1 MKLNKI
7 LSIGA
12 IFALALG
19 LASCDK
25 DKNEPEN
32 VNGGTGEKGWT
43 SFTIALP
50 TASGLRAEATDVE
63 KANRGDTYGGTAG
76 EQKVEL
82 VRIVLYKD
90 DVVKYALTPD
100 IKADGTTPFTGDD
113 VSTEVNATKSRFTT
127 KAFEIEKAEYE
138 VFVFLNPTEFVNN
151 NTKIGMHKNELMNKS
166 ADYDEATLTSDKGFF
181 MSNAK
186 EGVKT
191 TGANFQPTAEAAEAA
206 SASVKVPVERAVAK
220 VFVNKEV
227 PEKGVANGAKAEV
240 KRFALD
246 VINKKYFAVRHMGLT
261 TDGKKEEPKGTTATD
276 RMASYAV
283 DPNMAGSPVLFA
295 KAKPAQLTAEFYY
308 IGAGKT
314 FADKTFTD
322 PDTRHTVKEPGFS
335 DANGIYVAEN
345 TMDAA
350 EQYEVATTRVVFE
363 VVYAPAGIDPGNSF
377 VEYKGMTFKPE
388 AFQAKIDEY
397 VQDNEK
403 TDADLG
409 MPAGFTAAVKALGTG
424 TKLDFTTESFVKGDI
439 KFYYKGINYY
449 KTTIRHFH
457 DDLHEGYTDVDM
469 HYGRYGVVRNNI
481 YKLSITKISGPG
493 EPLIPE
499 PEPEIPDDPK
509 KNYLAVDV
517 TVLPWLVRTQDVEL

>member
-25 DKNEPEN
+25 GKNEPEN

-50 TASGLRAEATDVE
+50 TASGLRAEAGDVAG
-63 KANRGDTYGGTAG
+63 ANRGDTYGGTEG
-76 EQKVEL
+76 EQKVSS

-90 DVVKYALTPD
+90 NVVKHAFTPD
-100 IKADGTTPFTGDD
+100 IKADGTTPFTGD
-113 VSTEVNATKSRFTT
+113 VSTEATATATKSTFTT
-127 KAFEIEKAEYE
+127 KAFEIEKAVYE
-138 VFVFLNPTEFVNN
+138 VFVFLNPTQFVNN
-151 NTKIGMHKNELMNKS
+151 NTDVGMHKNALNTS
-166 ADYDEATLTSDKGFF
+166 AAYEEAKLTSNEGFF

-186 EGVKT
+186 GGVLT
-191 TGANFQPTAEAAEAA
+191 DVDANFKPTAAEAEAAT
-206 SASVKVPVERAVAK
+206 ASVKVPVERAVAK
-220 VFVNKEV
+220 VFVNSSV
-227 PEKGVANGAKAEV
+227 TGVANEAKAEV
-240 KRFALD
+240 KQFALD
-246 VINKKYFAVRHMGLT
+246 VINKKYFAVRHMGFT
-261 TDGKKEEPKGTTATD
+261 TDGTSAEPMETTAD
-276 RMASYAV
+276 ARMKSYAV
-283 DPNMAGSPVLFA
+283 DPNMKGDSKLFA
-295 KAKPAQLTAEFYY
+295 IAEPADLTAEFSY

-314 FADKTFTD
+314 FAD
-322 PDTRHTVKEPGFS
+322 PIPHTVKTAGF
-335 DANGIYVAEN
+335 DNDDKGIYVAEN

-363 VVYAPAGIDPGNSF
+363 VVYAPSGMDLGDSF
-377 VEYKGMTFKPE
+377 VEYKGMTFTPK
-388 AFQAKIDEY
+388 AFQDQIDAY
-397 VQDNEK
+397 VSSGKTK

-409 MPAGFTAAVKALGTG
+409 MPGGFTKAIDALGGNT
-424 TKLDFTTESFVKGDI
+424 TLDFTKSFVNGDI
-439 KFYYKGINYY
+439 KFYFEGINYY

-457 DDLHEGYTDVDM
+457 DDLDKGNTDVDM

-493 EPLIPE
+493 EPEIPE
-499 PEPEIPDDPK
+499 PEKEIPDDPK